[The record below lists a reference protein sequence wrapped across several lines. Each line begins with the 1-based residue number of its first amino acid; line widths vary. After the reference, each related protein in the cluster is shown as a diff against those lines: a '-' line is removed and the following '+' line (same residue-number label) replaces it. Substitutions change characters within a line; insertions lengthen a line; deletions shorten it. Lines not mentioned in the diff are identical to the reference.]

1 MYISSFRVT
10 NYSTY
15 VDSGWI
21 NLSPTMNL
29 FVGINNSGKSALLL
43 VRDAVA
49 LSQGLLLVAE
59 TQGLA
64 LFHQFPMPYS
74 NDGQE

>member
-1 MYISSFRVT
+1 
-10 NYSTY
+10 
-15 VDSGWI
+15 
-21 NLSPTMNL
+21 MNL